1 MKQWRKAGI
10 ILFWMLLWE
19 LFAKLVNNS
28 FLLVGP
34 MESVKAL
41 SRLLQKQEFYG
52 ILWKSSRGILSAYLL
67 SFLLALILSYLSYR
81 NSLLEDFLK
90 PGVFVLR
97 SLPVASFIIILLFF
111 LGRDKLSFTISGF
124 MSFPIFYINLLE
136 GFHKTDRKLLE
147 MAEVFHFSLYRR
159 LRYIHLPAV
168 YPLLLGAAK
177 LAMGLSWKS
186 GIAAELI
193 GQVGKSIGYQ
203 LMEAKVS
210 LEMADVFAWS
220 IVIIAL
226 SQCWEIL
233 VILLI
238 KALCRKGCV

>member
-10 ILFWMLLWE
+10 IIFWLLLWE
-19 LFAKLVNNS
+19 LFAGLVNNS

-34 MESVKAL
+34 IESVKAL

-52 ILWKSSRGILSAYLL
+52 ILWKSSWGILSAYLL

-136 GFHKTDRKLLE
+136 GFHKTDYKLLE

-220 IVIIAL
+220 IMIIAL

-238 KALCRKGCV
+238 KGLCRKGCA

>member
-10 ILFWMLLWE
+10 IIFWLLLWE
-19 LFAKLVNNS
+19 LFAGLVNNS

-34 MESVKAL
+34 IESVKAL

-52 ILWKSSRGILSAYLL
+52 ILWKSSWGILSAYLL

-111 LGRDKLSFTISGF
+111 LGRDKLSFIISGF

-136 GFHKTDRKLLE
+136 GFHKTDNKLLE
-147 MAEVFHFSLYRR
+147 

-238 KALCRKGCV
+238 KGLCRKGCA

>member
-19 LFAKLVNNS
+19 LFAKLANNS

-34 MESVKAL
+34 MESAKAL
-41 SRLLQKQEFYG
+41 SRLLQQQEFYG
-52 ILWKSSRGILSAYLL
+52 TLWKSSLGILSAYLL
-67 SFLLALILSYLSYR
+67 SLLLALILSYLSYR

-111 LGRDKLSFTISGF
+111 LGRDKLSCTISGF

-159 LRYIHLPAV
+159 LRYIHLPAL

-226 SQCWEIL
+226 SQFWEIL

>member
-10 ILFWMLLWE
+10 ILFWLLLWE
-19 LFAKLVNNS
+19 LFAGLVNNS

-147 MAEVFHFSLYRR
+147 MAGVFHFSLYRR

-193 GQVGKSIGYQ
+193 GQVRNSIGYQ
-203 LMEAKVS
+203 LMDAKVS
-210 LEMADVFAWS
+210 LEMGEVFAWS
-220 IVIIAL
+220 IIMIAL
-226 SQCWEIL
+226 SKFFELL
-233 VILLI
+233 VLYVLK
-238 KALCRKGCV
+238 KAFSKGST

>member
-10 ILFWMLLWE
+10 IIFWLLLWE
-19 LFAKLVNNS
+19 LFAGLVNNS

-52 ILWKSSRGILSAYLL
+52 ILWKSSRGILSAYFL

-111 LGRDKLSFTISGF
+111 LGRDKLSFTIGGF

-136 GFHKTDRKLLE
+136 GFHKTDHKLLE
-147 MAEVFHFSLYRR
+147 MAEVFHFSLNRR
-159 LRYIHLPAV
+159 LRYNHLPGV
-168 YPLLLGAAK
+168 YP
-177 LAMGLSWKS
+177 
-186 GIAAELI
+186 
-193 GQVGKSIGYQ
+193 
-203 LMEAKVS
+203 
-210 LEMADVFAWS
+210 
-220 IVIIAL
+220 
-226 SQCWEIL
+226 
-233 VILLI
+233 
-238 KALCRKGCV
+238 